1 MPGPTRTLR
10 RDLQELGPI
19 TEFSIA
25 GDAGDRQPLERVYRV
40 EGADMVEFYTV
51 RYTADSTIDDL
62 ELLREY

>member
-1 MPGPTRTLR
+1 
-10 RDLQELGPI
+10 LQELGPI